1 MTSVAMPESRPQISA
16 KRTCDAASLRAWL
29 AGRWAILFSHP
40 DDFAQEQ
47 LEMDRWLSIV
57 SRSFAERDV
66 AAVTLARPGH
76 EPEQGWL
83 GRLAEL
89 GHEPA
94 AALTLDTLQPGALAD
109 LGAGALRAQVTRHG
123 PRCALI
129 VDSHLRCRRALGYR
143 LVDQLPSP
151 LELIGWAVTL
161 RKRDR
166 MEVSSEG
173 SPSDTRLLPC
183 RDGLFYRCSGRMT
196 FQPSRRW
203 A

>member
-1 MTSVAMPESRPQISA
+1 MTSVTMTESRPRISA
-16 KRTCDAASLRAWL
+16 KRACDAASVRTWL

-76 EPEQGWL
+76 EPEHGWL
-83 GRLAEL
+83 GRLAETS
-89 GHEPA
+89 HEPA
-94 AALTLDTLQPGALAD
+94 AALTLDTPQPGALAD
-109 LGAGALRAQVTRHG
+109 LGAGALRAQITRHG

-143 LVDQLPSP
+143 LADELPSP
-151 LELIGWAVTL
+151 LELIGWAVTM

-166 MEVSSEG
+166 MEVSSEA
-173 SPSDTRLLPC
+173 SPSDTRLSPR
-183 RDGLFYRCSGRMT
+183 RDGLFYRCSGRMV